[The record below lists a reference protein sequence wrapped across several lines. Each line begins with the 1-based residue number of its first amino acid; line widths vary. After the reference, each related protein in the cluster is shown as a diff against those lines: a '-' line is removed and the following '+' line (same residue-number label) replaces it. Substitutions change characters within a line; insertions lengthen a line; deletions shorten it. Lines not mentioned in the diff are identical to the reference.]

1 MQYQTFN
8 EVWVEV
14 GSFIRT
20 NRITMGW
27 PQVKVYSDYVDVIYK
42 SFDTIRAIPEGA
54 NSWRLYP
61 EDGALYL
68 GFTWSFDP
76 DK

>member
-8 EVWVEV
+8 EVWAEV

-20 NRITMGW
+20 NQTTMGS
-27 PQVKVYSDYVDVIYK
+27 PQVKVYSEVVDVIYK
-42 SFDTIRAIPEGA
+42 SFDTIRAIPKGA
-54 NSWRLYP
+54 NSWRIYP
-61 EDGALYL
+61 ADGALYL
-68 GFTWSFDP
+68 CFTWSFDP